1 MYLPQNPQQLLRL
14 GGTWDRAGSLYG
26 VFNDTPNH
34 PLLLRPGPA
43 ITAAV
48 WNPSREGEPQYL
60 NRAFSAPRICTVEAG
75 YLARFVRLP
84 AWEMRRA
91 PTYKKKISVREC
103 LVQSP
108 ERNKTNFI
116 LAWFCLKWHYTCL
129 FFNFT
134 LSKSEPLVCWQTHTT
149 SPMRAARFGATWPIL
164 DRRYS
169 CSSCLY
175 FVRETTRLEKLSML
189 IRSIGEISI
198 PLEEKK
204 INLYTN
210 LIQINGAL
218 KLVEL
223 KWLKRFS

>member
-1 MYLPQNPQQLLRL
+1 MRNYGASLSKFYSECTARNSRTNSRWKIIRIQSRADSTFPNVSTSQNPQQLLRL

-91 PTYKKKISVREC
+91 PTYKKKIKVRER
-103 LVQSP
+103 LVHLPKETKQ
-108 ERNKTNFI
+108 
-116 LAWFCLKWHYTCL
+116 AL
-129 FFNFT
+129 FWPDFWNDVT
-134 LSKSEPLVCWQTHTT
+134 L
-149 SPMRAARFGATWPIL
+149 
-164 DRRYS
+164 
-169 CSSCLY
+169 
-175 FVRETTRLEKLSML
+175 VRS
-189 IRSIGEISI
+189 
-198 PLEEKK
+198 
-204 INLYTN
+204 
-210 LIQINGAL
+210 
-218 KLVEL
+218 
-223 KWLKRFS
+223 